1 MKLKIVVRNR
11 SDQSGSTDEIELH
24 VPKHRIFVDYDEV
37 TDLDL
42 NTVLNKGQ
50 ICKLINIVD
59 NDKSRSGSR
68 SNTWLKLGYQSIPGS
83 LIVINQQPIRVG
95 RSGIFKL
102 NNGMK
107 IKSFMI
113 ASSGGALAGN
123 ANIDAFLLDYAYQT
137 E

>member
-1 MKLKIVVRNR
+1 MRLKIVVRNR

-24 VPKHRIFVDYDEV
+24 VPKHRIFFDYDEV

-59 NDKSRSGSR
+59 KDKSRSGSL
-68 SNTWLKLGYQSIPGS
+68 SETWLKLGYQSIPGS
-83 LIVINQQPIRVG
+83 LIVINQQLIRVG
-95 RSGIFKL
+95 RSGEL

-113 ASSGGALAGN
+113 ASP
-123 ANIDAFLLDYAYQT
+123 
-137 E
+137 

>member
-1 MKLKIVVRNR
+1 MRLKIVVRNR

-59 NDKSRSGSR
+59 NDKSRNGSL
-68 SNTWLKLGYQSIPGS
+68 SETWLKLGYQSILGS